1 MNFAFFRRKF
11 DEILPKKENFA
22 GISQQWSGNDKMS
35 RDLEKKFQK
44 IRKMTKSRKFV
55 KFLELVRNFI
65 LHCII
70 SIHSLV
76 DSCSA
81 APRSRSVVLSASIDS
96 RRVQRVFWTGSR
108 VAICAPSVVNHGGK
122 CSNVSFVQFCWLR
135 SSGTQ

>member
-55 KFLELVRNFI
+55 KFLTIF
-65 LHCII
+65 
-70 SIHSLV
+70 
-76 DSCSA
+76 
-81 APRSRSVVLSASIDS
+81 
-96 RRVQRVFWTGSR
+96 G
-108 VAICAPSVVNHGGK
+108 
-122 CSNVSFVQFCWLR
+122 
-135 SSGTQ
+135 